1 MAKKDYTDEEKFNY
15 IEEHMDNLGA
25 LSDEELMMFADF
37 VDYGVERDWPC
48 ALMALGYGCYGGNEI
63 YETDWETSKRC
74 MLKLIE
80 LTDDPFCYNTLGYI
94 YYYGRCN
101 NGVPEY
107 DKAFQYFA
115 VGAAHGIYESR
126 YKLADMFLTGKGALK
141 SPSAAANMVMAM
153 YNDNKEIFCE
163 ESYESKFADIALR
176 VGGFFER
183 GDGVEQNDVAAY
195 AYYKEAKLAIDKRV
209 ELFDFFGDRKVQK
222 NIKASMDR
230 VLKKLGNNFFQDKFT
245 IDNPIFFAMLLKNSV
260 GIDLDL
266 HEDKDGRFVIRAK
279 SVADDE
285 LSGKTIINIATIDYC
300 ELIDE
305 AAFYLS
311 DDVEFVENFVPPMKA
326 FITGI
331 NYDEEADIW
340 NFLYRDRIMISIKC
354 SEFEFIPLK
363 PSVKDNFEDTL

>member
-1 MAKKDYTDEEKFNY
+1 
-15 IEEHMDNLGA
+15 
-25 LSDEELMMFADF
+25 
-37 VDYGVERDWPC
+37 
-48 ALMALGYGCYGGNEI
+48 
-63 YETDWETSKRC
+63 
-74 MLKLIE
+74 
-80 LTDDPFCYNTLGYI
+80 
-94 YYYGRCN
+94 
-101 NGVPEY
+101 
-107 DKAFQYFA
+107 
-115 VGAAHGIYESR
+115 
-126 YKLADMFLTGKGALK
+126 
-141 SPSAAANMVMAM
+141 
-153 YNDNKEIFCE
+153 
-163 ESYESKFADIALR
+163 
-176 VGGFFER
+176 
-183 GDGVEQNDVAAY
+183 
-195 AYYKEAKLAIDKRV
+195 
-209 ELFDFFGDRKVQK
+209 
-222 NIKASMDR
+222 
-230 VLKKLGNNFFQDKFT
+230 T